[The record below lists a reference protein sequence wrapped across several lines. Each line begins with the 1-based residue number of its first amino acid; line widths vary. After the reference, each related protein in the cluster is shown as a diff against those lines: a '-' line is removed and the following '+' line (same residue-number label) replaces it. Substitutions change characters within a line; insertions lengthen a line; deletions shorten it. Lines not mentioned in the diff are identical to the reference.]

1 MKGMNNPFK
10 AYDVRGVFNK
20 EFNISDVVRIAQTH
34 ASYLKQQIVIGGDG
48 RTTTDAIKKAYIAG
62 YVSSGFDVIDLGRL
76 PTPIINFYGYNHKI
90 DSVIIT
96 GSHTPPNYNGIK
108 FFDKLGIIYNEKLS
122 ELEKRYKNNIYSY
135 AEWDEIGKIDYDDK
149 AVDEYLDNLK
159 RRIKI
164 SKKMKIVMDHGN
176 GVTGS
181 CAGRILSELGC
192 EVVEISKEVDGM
204 FPNRSPEPTK
214 DNLSFLQKR
223 VVEVGAAFGCA
234 FDGDGD
240 RSVFVDNK
248 GRVLDGSVMTSI
260 FAKEIIKNNPEAFI
274 VASVDMSSI
283 LKEVVEEQGGNL
295 VWCPV
300 GMKNLSFGLI
310 ENKAMFGG
318 EVSSHFY
325 FNDFYPFSDGILACA
340 KLAELLSH
348 NESTLSELVDSLPTR
363 HIAHYKFSAKDNKE
377 KFIVF
382 DKIKEEFSH
391 KYELDLTDGIKFF
404 LNSTD
409 WVLIRPSNT
418 EPLIRLTIESKTKDD
433 LKKEY
438 ETISS
443 IIKRFI

>member
-1 MKGMNNPFK
+1 MNNPFK

-20 EFNISDVVRIAQTH
+20 EFNINDVVRIAQTH
-34 ASYLKQQIVIGGDG
+34 ATYLKQQIVIGGDG

-62 YVSSGFDVIDLGRL
+62 YISSGFDVIDLGRL

-90 DSVIIT
+90 DSVVIT

-108 FFDKLGIIYNEKLS
+108 FFDKLGIVYNDKLS
-122 ELEKRYKNNIYSY
+122 ELEKRYKECAYSH
-135 AEWDEIGKIDYDDK
+135 AEWDEVGRISYDNNAVNEYLNNLKAKIDIK
-149 AVDEYLDNLK
+149 NK
-159 RRIKI
+159 IKI
-164 SKKMKIVMDHGN
+164 VIDHGN
-176 GVTGS
+176 GVTGL

-192 EVVEISKEVDGM
+192 EVIEISKDVDGL
-204 FPNRSPEPTK
+204 FPNRSPEPAAN
-214 DNLSFLQKR
+214 NLSFLKKR
-223 VVEVGAAFGCA
+223 VVEVGADFGCA

-248 GRVLDGSVMTSI
+248 GRVLDGSVMTSL
-260 FAKEIIKNNPEAFI
+260 FAKEIVKKNPESFI
-274 VASVDMSSI
+274 VASVDMSSM
-283 LKEVVEEQGGNL
+283 LKEIVDEHGGNL

-340 KLAELLSH
+340 KLAELLS
-348 NESTLSELVDSLPTR
+348 NNNVALSELVDSLPAR
-363 HIAHYKFSAKDNKE
+363 HISHYKFSVKDNNE
-377 KFIVF
+377 KFVLF
-382 DKIKEEFSH
+382 DKIKKEFSH

-418 EPLIRLTIESKTKDD
+418 EPLIRLTIESKTKED
-433 LKKEY
+433 LNKAYCQVEP
-438 ETISS
+438 
-443 IIKRFI
+443 IIKKFI